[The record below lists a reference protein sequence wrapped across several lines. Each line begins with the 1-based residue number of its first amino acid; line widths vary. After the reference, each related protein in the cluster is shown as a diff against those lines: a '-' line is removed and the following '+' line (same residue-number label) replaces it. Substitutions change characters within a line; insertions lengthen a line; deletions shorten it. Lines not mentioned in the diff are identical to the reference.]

1 MVRVSLRKRVL
12 SKNDRIAQKIRS
24 RLHAQRVACVNL
36 IGSPGSGKT
45 ALLEASLLRVG
56 DGVRCAVIEGDV
68 KTDRDMQRIAAIGV
82 DAVQIETGGG
92 CHLDA
97 ELVTK
102 GLAKLPLAKLDLLII
117 ENVGNLICPVAYD
130 LGEDYRL
137 IVVSVA
143 EGEDKPLKYP
153 SAFVSAS
160 GIVVTK
166 TDLSSYVDVAASD
179 LAANALSLN
188 PKLKVFTTSTRTGE
202 GIGEF
207 ADFLVGMAS
216 LARSKRK

>member
-1 MVRVSLRKRVL
+1 MVKVSLEKRVL

-24 RLHAQRVACVNL
+24 QLHMKGVGCINL

-45 ALLEASLLRVG
+45 ALLEASLPRMS
-56 DGVRCAVIEGDV
+56 DGLRCAVIEGDV
-68 KTDRDMQRIAAIGV
+68 KTDRDMQRIAAVGV

-102 GLAKLPLAKLDLLII
+102 GLAKLPLGKLDLLII

-166 TDLSSYVDVAASD
+166 TDLSSYVDVEASQV
-179 LAANALSLN
+179 AANALSLN
-188 PKLKVFTTSTRTGE
+188 PKLKVFTTSTKTGE
-202 GIGEF
+202 GIEEF
-207 ADFLVGMAS
+207 ADFLVSVGKS
-216 LARSKRK
+216 ARSMRK

>member
-1 MVRVSLRKRVL
+1 MVKVTLEKKVL

-24 RLHAQRVACVNL
+24 RLHARGIGCINL

-45 ALLEASLLRVG
+45 ALLEASLPLIRDELRCG
-56 DGVRCAVIEGDV
+56 VIEGDV

-82 DAVQIETGGG
+82 KAVQIETGGM
-92 CHLDA
+92 CHLNA
-97 ELVTK
+97 ELVGKALTE
-102 GLAKLPLAKLDLLII
+102 LPLSELDLLIV
-117 ENVGNLICPVAYD
+117 ENVGNLICPIAYD

-153 SAFVSAS
+153 AAFISADGLV
-160 GIVVTK
+160 ITK
-166 TDLSSYVDVAASD
+166 VDLAPYVDADASE

-188 PKLKVFTTSTRTGE
+188 PKLRVFETSAKTGE
-202 GIGEF
+202 GIDGF
-207 ADFLVGMAS
+207 AGFLVAVAAESG
-216 LARSKRK
+216 K